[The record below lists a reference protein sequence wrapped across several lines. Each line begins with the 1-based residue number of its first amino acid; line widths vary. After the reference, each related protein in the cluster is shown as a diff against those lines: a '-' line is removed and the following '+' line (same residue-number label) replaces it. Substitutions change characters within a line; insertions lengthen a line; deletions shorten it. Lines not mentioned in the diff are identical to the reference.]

1 MAVAS
6 SGAISLNDF
15 HTEAG
20 GSANSTCTLNDS
32 DIRGLIGK
40 SDGAS
45 MNFEEWYGAS
55 GTVWSTTMTT
65 GTTSNKSGTFTGFDR
80 GNFGALSDDTVDFSS
95 GRLCLDLNH
104 ESTGNKVVFR
114 IDTGATNAGFT
125 TMTVGS
131 TAYQRTDAT
140 FSSNPASQ
148 AIWEWGSSNPFSG
161 EIVITWT

>member
-40 SDGAS
+40 SAGAS

-80 GNFGALSDDTVDFSS
+80 GNFGALSDDTVDF
-95 GRLCLDLNH
+95 
-104 ESTGNKVVFR
+104 
-114 IDTGATNAGFT
+114 
-125 TMTVGS
+125 
-131 TAYQRTDAT
+131 
-140 FSSNPASQ
+140 
-148 AIWEWGSSNPFSG
+148 
-161 EIVITWT
+161 